1 MRECT
6 IHPGFRRNPVPYSPC
21 LSTAFR
27 ARCVVTY
34 NRAAMTQQ
42 SLKTNYQ
49 DIESRRSSASLRRM
63 TSLRRL
69 YYFLGLPLLRGA
81 LRLLWW
87 TYRVEKVIGAD
98 VAERMLADGRV
109 IAPCYWHQHHILCTT
124 MIRGWIRRGF
134 RACFLISA
142 SVDGD
147 VPARIAKAWGA
158 EVIRGS
164 ANQTGALVLR
174 DTHQAIKRKV
184 SIVTTADGPSGP
196 QYEFKP
202 GAVLM
207 ARIASVPLVPMACA
221 ADRAWYLRRWDA
233 FMIPKPFARIV
244 LAVGEP
250 LEVPPDTP
258 LDRID
263 DYRLRM
269 QNAVNG
275 LMEQSKK
282 ELATDGADG
291 SL

>member
-1 MRECT
+1 VR
-6 IHPGFRRNPVPYSPC
+6 
-21 LSTAFR
+21 
-27 ARCVVTY
+27 VTY
-34 NRAAMTQQ
+34 NKAAMTQQ
-42 SLKTNYQ
+42 SLKTNCQ
-49 DIESRRSSASLRRM
+49 DIESRRSNASLRRM

-69 YYFLGLPLLRGA
+69 YYFLGLPVLRGA

-98 VAERMLADGRV
+98 VAERIVADGR
-109 IAPCYWHQHHILCTT
+109 ICAPCYWHQHHILCTT

-134 RACFLISA
+134 KACFLVSA

-174 DTHQAIKRKV
+174 DMHQAIRRKV

-196 QYEFKP
+196 QYEFKS

-207 ARIASVPLVPMACA
+207 ARIASVPLVPLACA
-221 ADRAWYLRRWDA
+221 ADRAWYLKRWDA

-258 LDRID
+258 LNHID

-269 QNAVNG
+269 QNAVNR
-275 LMEQSKK
+275 LMEQSKQ
-282 ELATDGADG
+282 ELATSCQGG
-291 SL
+291 L

>member
-1 MRECT
+1 
-6 IHPGFRRNPVPYSPC
+6 
-21 LSTAFR
+21 
-27 ARCVVTY
+27 
-34 NRAAMTQQ
+34 MTRQ
-42 SLKTNYQ
+42 SVKTNYQ
-49 DIESRRSSASLRRM
+49 SIESRRSRASLRRM

-98 VAERMLADGRV
+98 VAERILAHGTV
-109 IAPCYWHQHHILCTT
+109 CAPCYWHQHHILCTSL
-124 MIRGWIRRGF
+124 IRGWIRRGF
-134 RACFLISA
+134 RASFLVSA

-164 ANQTGALVLR
+164 ANQTGALVMR
-174 DTHQAIKRKV
+174 DMHQAMKRKV

-196 QYEFKP
+196 QYEFKAGP
-202 GAVLM
+202 VLM
-207 ARIASVPLVPMACA
+207 ARIASVPLLPMACA
-221 ADRAWYLRRWDA
+221 ADRAWYLKRWDS

-250 LEVPPDTP
+250 VEVSRDTP

-269 QNAVNG
+269 QNAVNR

-282 ELATDGADG
+282 VLAADGTDGN
-291 SL
+291 L